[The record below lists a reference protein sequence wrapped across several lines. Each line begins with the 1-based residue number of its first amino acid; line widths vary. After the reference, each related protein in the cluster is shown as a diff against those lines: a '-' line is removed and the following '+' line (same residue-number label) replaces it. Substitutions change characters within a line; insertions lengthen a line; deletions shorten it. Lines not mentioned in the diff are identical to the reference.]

1 VVGNAPSA
9 RTISIVESVVSS
21 LGPKLGRALRLR
33 CPRCGAPGMWPSWL
47 KMAPRCTT
55 CGLVFDRGEADHWLG
70 AFAVNWVA
78 GEGVA
83 AVVAIVV
90 LAIWWPNAIPGMA
103 VGIALALL
111 MPLLFFPFSR
121 TIWLA
126 FDLHFRPVEPGD
138 SARDGR
144 AT

>member
-1 VVGNAPSA
+1 
-9 RTISIVESVVSS
+9 
-21 LGPKLGRALRLR
+21 
-33 CPRCGAPGMWPSWL
+33 MWVSWL
-47 KMAPRCTT
+47 KMAPRCAS
-55 CGLVFDRGEADHWLG
+55 CGLAFDRGEPDHWLG
-70 AFAVNWVA
+70 AFAINWVA
-78 GEGVA
+78 GEGIA

-90 LAIWWPNAIPGMA
+90 LAVWWPNVVPGML

-138 SARDGR
+138 GSTSPPARD
-144 AT
+144 A